1 MDYSLLVGIHYHKL
15 KNGRGGESKDSSTG
29 QRDRASSDVMA
40 PAADVSPTQEMINEA
55 LKSNVDLPMSLPCS
69 PRGPLPPGAPILLD
83 AGTLQKIAQA
93 KKEDKE
99 EPSDKKTKKSSHQK
113 SKGSDGS
120 KPVERPPTKHKQ
132 NSSDLGLV
140 RRKTA
145 VPLSSSPVAAA
156 TTTTTTTTAA
166 AGGIRGRKMP
176 KTHASAKYS
185 LSALAAAGALAEA
198 NAATGETTP
207 KTHTR
212 RKALEE
218 IEQQRD
224 DDDDDDG
231 VDDDGMELPEGVATG
246 GDEQEFLTMKM
257 NLQPH
262 TSQVEQCF
270 VDGIGD
276 VDVVT
281 MPFNDYSLQVRDTR
295 LDYGTPQLHYNNL
308 WYRDNGGMYSG
319 INGIS
324 YFFGIIDILMV
335 YTPKKSL
342 ERTYKTLRYRG
353 QGEVS
358 SCPPNR
364 YAVRF
369 LSFVNAGTL

>member
-1 MDYSLLVGIHYHKL
+1 
-15 KNGRGGESKDSSTG
+15 
-29 QRDRASSDVMA
+29 
-40 PAADVSPTQEMINEA
+40 
-55 LKSNVDLPMSLPCS
+55 
-69 PRGPLPPGAPILLD
+69 
-83 AGTLQKIAQA
+83 
-93 KKEDKE
+93 
-99 EPSDKKTKKSSHQK
+99 
-113 SKGSDGS
+113 
-120 KPVERPPTKHKQ
+120 
-132 NSSDLGLV
+132 
-140 RRKTA
+140 
-145 VPLSSSPVAAA
+145 
-156 TTTTTTTTAA
+156 
-166 AGGIRGRKMP
+166 MP
-176 KTHASAKYS
+176 KAHASAKYS
-185 LSALAAAGALAEA
+185 LSALAAAGAFAESEA
-198 NAATGETTP
+198 SSASTTKP
-207 KTHTR
+207 VPNGQTR

-224 DDDDDDG
+224 DDDEGGDET
-231 VDDDGMELPEGVATG
+231 DDGMELPEGVATDG

-270 VDGIGD
+270 IDGIGD

-295 LDYGTPQLHYNNL
+295 LDYGTPQVHYNNL